1 MIFLY
6 IYKTS
11 LGELNVHKVAF
22 SEDDKWYFVNF
33 SKLYKA

>member
-1 MIFLY
+1 MIFL
-6 IYKTS
+6 KPL
-11 LGELNVHKVAF
+11 LGELNVHKVAL